1 MMQPS
6 TSNPKVVVR
15 QQHNELDR
23 PSTTCFVINGDW
35 NANLREGCNS
45 LFAKH
50 MVQSCDDNGFIL
62 SSKVLLPADSFTHVS
77 EAWGSVSWLDHIVS
91 SSDFHNCIKTVSIDH
106 DLSDAD
112 HIPVRMDI
120 SLDDIPGTS
129 SCDEGSYRRIC
140 WDKLNAD
147 GRAKYRDVSHEI
159 LCQLIVPNAVYCTN
173 VNCTDPYHIT
183 DTDSFYNEIMQC
195 LIQASDTA
203 FSQHN
208 SIKGSVK
215 PGWSDD
221 VAELYST
228 SRDVAKLWGN
238 AGKPRQGYLFELHR
252 TSKARFKFALRYIKR
267 NEASLRKES
276 LASKLADGDSKG
288 FWKLIKGDSNVRVP
302 LPTSVEGVTG
312 EANIANLW
320 RTHYKD
326 VFNTADE
333 GCRAANYAVCN
344 DMYTDIQVSYD
355 ELSSAIDYL
364 DINKSCGLDG
374 IYAEHLK
381 FGSYLLADLLSQC
394 ISSFFTHGSL
404 PDSMIANVLVPVIKS
419 KTGRIMSKDNYR
431 PIALAS
437 VVSKVAE
444 IVIYNRISVHLDTCP
459 NQFGFKRNHSTDQ
472 CMYLKRLSTLIVVVS
487 SLVFWMRARHLT
499 ESTIPFYLVNCQ
511 TGESPD
517 MLFEFYLTGMKISRC
532 VYAGEGLIL
541 LFLCYKWGS
550 SRQHFVALLV

>member
-1 MMQPS
+1 
-6 TSNPKVVVR
+6 
-15 QQHNELDR
+15 
-23 PSTTCFVINGDW
+23 
-35 NANLREGCNS
+35 
-45 LFAKH
+45 
-50 MVQSCDDNGFIL
+50 MVQLCDDNGFIL
-62 SSKVLLPADSFTHVS
+62 SSKVLLPADRFTHVS

-147 GRAKYRDVSHEI
+147 GRAKYRDVSHEL

-215 PGWSDD
+215 PGWSDY

-288 FWKLIKGDSNVRVP
+288 FLETN
-302 LPTSVEGVTG
+302 
-312 EANIANLW
+312 
-320 RTHYKD
+320 
-326 VFNTADE
+326 
-333 GCRAANYAVCN
+333 
-344 DMYTDIQVSYD
+344 
-355 ELSSAIDYL
+355 
-364 DINKSCGLDG
+364 
-374 IYAEHLK
+374 
-381 FGSYLLADLLSQC
+381 
-394 ISSFFTHGSL
+394 
-404 PDSMIANVLVPVIKS
+404 
-419 KTGRIMSKDNYR
+419 
-431 PIALAS
+431 
-437 VVSKVAE
+437 
-444 IVIYNRISVHLDTCP
+444 
-459 NQFGFKRNHSTDQ
+459 
-472 CMYLKRLSTLIVVVS
+472 
-487 SLVFWMRARHLT
+487 
-499 ESTIPFYLVNCQ
+499 
-511 TGESPD
+511 
-517 MLFEFYLTGMKISRC
+517 
-532 VYAGEGLIL
+532 
-541 LFLCYKWGS
+541 
-550 SRQHFVALLV
+550 